1 MTENLLTGTRFTKP
15 GGWVE
20 FQDFT
25 MKFYS
30 NDGSYERS
38 ACTSEEEFPAP
49 TPPLDHWTSEI
60 ITGIKSLGL
69 EPEPGPKLEGWV
81 RDAGFVNIVHHLLP
95 IPVGDWPK
103 DKKLKRIGRADLIQ
117 FLNGLDAISLRVF
130 TTTRGWKPEEV
141 QVLLADVR
149 RTLKDGGVHTQH
161 DL

>member
-1 MTENLLTGTRFTKP
+1 MTATRFTKP

-38 ACTSEEEFPAP
+38 ACVSRDQDDVPIP
-49 TPPLDHWTSEI
+49 SPDRWTSEI
-60 ITGIKSLGL
+60 IAGIKSLGL
-69 EPEPGPKLEGWV
+69 EPEPGPKLECWV
-81 RDAGFVNIVHHLLP
+81 RDAGFVNITHHLLP

-103 DKKLKRIGRADLIQ
+103 ESNLKRIGRADLTQ
-117 FLNGLDAISLRVF
+117 FLDGLDAISLRVF

-149 RTLKDGGVHTQH
+149 RTLRNRRIHTQH